1 MAKSLAEKAQ
11 DIENSSESN
20 NPIQNVSSLPAET
33 SKIPTDQDYNDSFG
47 HQLKREVGHV
57 GLSAVEGVNLGW
69 ASKYLADFNL
79 PQGQTIS
86 RPSMAKM
93 ITSNIL
99 GQKAHNIEDLEF
111 AEKDLG
117 NVSNPDLTLLALV
130 MNGGRNA
137 TNILYN
143 KFLNQPN
150 INLND

>member
-1 MAKSLAEKAQ
+1 MEAKQATIKEDPDYTDSWGNKLAREA
-11 DIENSSESN
+11 
-20 NPIQNVSSLPAET
+20 
-33 SKIPTDQDYNDSFG
+33 G
-47 HQLKREVGHV
+47 HIR
-57 GLSAVEGVNLGW
+57 LSTVEGVNLGW

-130 MNGGRNA
+130 TNGGRNA

>member
-1 MAKSLAEKAQ
+1 MAE
-11 DIENSSESN
+11 
-20 NPIQNVSSLPAET
+20 
-33 SKIPTDQDYNDSFG
+33 
-47 HQLKREVGHV
+47 
-57 GLSAVEGVNLGW
+57 
-69 ASKYLADFNL
+69 
-79 PQGQTIS
+79 
-86 RPSMAKM
+86 M
-93 ITSNIL
+93 IASNIL
-99 GQKAHNIEDLEF
+99 GQKAHNIEELEF